1 MDNDTVSAASVHP
14 AMGEERVISS
24 GVNTDEPT
32 EPNTSNQNESNECY
46 LMTYTTGT
54 NVKVRSRW
62 VEGVE
67 SEDSSKFNKQVI
79 LVLQ

>member
-32 EPNTSNQNESNECY
+32 EPNTSTPRSVS
-46 LMTYTTGT
+46 YTHLTLPT
-54 NVKVRSRW
+54 TEAV
-62 VEGVE
+62 
-67 SEDSSKFNKQVI
+67 
-79 LVLQ
+79 